1 MKKVIAA
8 LLAVVMVL
16 SLAACGGSSAPAA
29 PAAEAAPAA
38 KEAAAPA
45 APAAKEEA
53 APAAEAAAPAAEKV
67 VIKFAAQGDTTP
79 ATQQSIDDFNAMQD
93 KYVVEWVDMTNDSG
107 AMKEQ
112 LITSMKAGSSDY
124 DVLSMD
130 VCWAGEF
137 AAAGYIEPID
147 QMMKDAGLKKSEF
160 NAGSMAAASYNAKTY
175 ALPFFP
181 DLGVLFYRKDIVS
194 ADDAAKL
201 DAGNYTYAD
210 LQKMAET
217 YKGQGGT
224 EDGIC
229 FQAKLGECLM
239 CNLTEYTAGWTDIKG
254 GLEAMKA
261 MVDSS
266 AVPKDILNY
275 AEGETANSFIKG
287 VSVFS
292 RNWPYQWGEIAANG
306 TITQDQVGVA
316 PLPGGST
323 VGGWLLGINKNS
335 QNKEGAWEFIQ
346 YLATDGQVVQATIG
360 GHLPGCNSA
369 LTNPDVIAANDML
382 SMTGFQ
388 NALATTV
395 SRPVSSEYSKTADA
409 IINASHAF
417 LSGNGDL
424 DSTAKTVEDALA
436 Q

>member
-1 MKKVIAA
+1 MKRFLAIVLAVMMLAA
-8 LLAVVMVL
+8 LAVP
-16 SLAACGGSSAPAA
+16 SACADD
-29 PAAEAAPAA
+29 
-38 KEAAAPA
+38 KI
-45 APAAKEEA
+45 
-53 APAAEAAAPAAEKV
+53 
-67 VIKFAAQGDTTP
+67 VIKFAAQGDSTP
-79 ATQQSIDDFNAMQD
+79 ATQESVDAFNASQD

-147 QMMKDAGLKKSEF
+147 QMMKADGLKATEF
-160 NAGSMAAASYNAKTY
+160 NAGSMSAAKFNAKTY

-181 DLGVLFYRKDIVS
+181 DLGVLFFRSDIVS
-194 ADDAAKL
+194 AEDAAKL
-201 DAGNYTYAD
+201 VSGDYTYAD
-210 LQKMAET
+210 LQAMAEK
-217 YKGQGGT
+217 YKGQGDT
-224 EDGIC
+224 TDGIC

-266 AVPKDILNY
+266 AVPADILNY

-292 RNWPYQWGEIAANG
+292 RNWPYQWGEIASNG
-306 TITQDQVGVA
+306 TISQDQVAVA

-335 QNKEGAWEFIQ
+335 ANIEGAWAFIKF
-346 YLATDGQVVQATIG
+346 LATESQKVQATTG
-360 GHLPGCNSA
+360 GHLPGYNA
-369 LTNPDVIAANDML
+369 MLEDADVLAANVML
-382 SMTGFQ
+382 TMEGFQ
-388 NALATTV
+388 NALATTI
-395 SRPVSSEYSKTADA
+395 SRPVSSEYSKCADA
-409 IINASHAF
+409 IINAAHAY
-417 LSGNGDL
+417 LSGNGEL
-424 DSTAKTVEDALA
+424 DATVAAIEAALA
-436 Q
+436 A

>member
-1 MKKVIAA
+1 MKRFLAIVLAVMMLAA
-8 LLAVVMVL
+8 LAV
-16 SLAACGGSSAPAA
+16 PY
-29 PAAEAAPAA
+29 
-38 KEAAAPA
+38 AAADD
-45 APAAKEEA
+45 
-53 APAAEAAAPAAEKV
+53 KV
-67 VIKFAAQGDTTP
+67 VIKFAAQGDSTP
-79 ATQQSIDDFNAMQD
+79 ATQESVDAFNASQD

-147 QMMKDAGLKKSEF
+147 QLMKADGLKASAF
-160 NAGSMAAASYNAKTY
+160 NAGSMSAAKFNAKTY

-181 DLGVLFYRKDIVS
+181 DLGVLFFRKDIVS
-194 ADDAAKL
+194 AEDAAKL
-201 DAGNYTYAD
+201 VSGDYTYAD
-210 LQKMAET
+210 LQAMAEK

-224 EDGIC
+224 TDGIC

-261 MVDSS
+261 MVSSS
-266 AVPKDILNY
+266 AVPADILNY

-292 RNWPYQWGEIAANG
+292 RNWPYQWGEIASNG
-306 TITQDQVGVA
+306 TISQDQVAVA

-335 QNKEGAWEFIQ
+335 ANIEGAWAFIK
-346 YLATDGQVVQATIG
+346 YLATEGQKTQATTG
-360 GHLPGCNSA
+360 GHLPGYNA
-369 LTNPDVIAANDML
+369 MLEDADVLAANVML
-382 SMTGFQ
+382 TMEGFQ
-388 NALATTV
+388 NALATTI
-395 SRPVSSEYSKTADA
+395 SRPVSSEYSKCADA
-409 IINASHAF
+409 IINAAHAY
-417 LSGNGDL
+417 LSGNGEL
-424 DSTAKTVEDALA
+424 DATVAAIEAALA
-436 Q
+436 A